1 MYGLP
6 ENCIINKPLYK
17 KAVFEKFNLKSAE
30 RDRFD
35 ADISKIAIVAYVS
48 PSKIPALHEGQEV
61 TDISK
66 IAIVAYVSPSK
77 IPALHEGQEVK
88 EFYVLQIQLKHR
100 DYDSKNILMLNKLI
114 PQKMVFALEFD
125 DNIQLCIFH
134 TRLQQ
139 SEWVHASDA
148 IIPIKGLSLDDV
160 WNNIVAE
167 IGGLSNDAEETLE
180 QQIIGREEREKLLKQ
195 IEVLE
200 KRCRLEKQTRKKYE
214 LHQQLL
220 KLKEKLKYE

>member
-6 ENCIINKPLYK
+6 DNCIINKPLYK
-17 KAVFEKFNLKSAE
+17 KAVFEKFNLKSAD

-35 ADISKIAIVAYVS
+35 ADISKM
-48 PSKIPALHEGQEV
+48 
-61 TDISK
+61 T
-66 IAIVAYVSPSK
+66 IVAYVSPSK

-88 EFYVLQIQLKHR
+88 EFYVLQIQLKHK

-114 PQKMVFALEFD
+114 PQKMVFALEYD
-125 DNIQLCIFH
+125 DNIQFCIFH

-148 IIPIKGLSLDDV
+148 TIPIMGLSVDDV

-167 IGGLSNDAEETLE
+167 IGGLSNDTEETLE
-180 QQIIGREEREKLLKQ
+180 QQIIDREEREKLLKQ
-195 IEVLE
+195 IEALE

-220 KLKEKLKYE
+220 KLKEELKYE

>member
-6 ENCIINKPLYK
+6 DNCIINKPLYK

-35 ADISKIAIVAYVS
+35 ADISKM
-48 PSKIPALHEGQEV
+48 
-61 TDISK
+61 
-66 IAIVAYVSPSK
+66 AIVAYVSPSK

-114 PQKMVFALEFD
+114 PQKLVFALEYD
-125 DNIQLCIFH
+125 DNIQFCIFH

-139 SEWVHASDA
+139 SEWLNALDA
-148 IIPIKGLSLDDV
+148 TIPIKGLSLDDV

-167 IGGLSNDAEETLE
+167 IGGLINDTEETLE
-180 QQIIGREEREKLLKQ
+180 QQIINREEREKLIKQ
-195 IEVLE
+195 IDALE
-200 KRCRLEKQTRKKYE
+200 KRCRLEKQKHKKYE

-220 KLKEKLKYE
+220 KLKEELNNG

>member
-35 ADISKIAIVAYVS
+35 ADISKM
-48 PSKIPALHEGQEV
+48 
-61 TDISK
+61 
-66 IAIVAYVSPSK
+66 AIVAYVSPSK

-114 PQKMVFALEFD
+114 PQKLVFALEYD
-125 DNIQLCIFH
+125 DNIQFCIFH

-139 SEWVHASDA
+139 SEWLNALDAS
-148 IIPIKGLSLDDV
+148 IPIKGLSLDDV

-180 QQIIGREEREKLLKQ
+180 QQIIDREEHEKLLKQ
-195 IEVLE
+195 IEALE

-220 KLKEKLKYE
+220 KLKEGLNGTK

>member
-6 ENCIINKPLYK
+6 DNCIINKPLYK

-61 TDISK
+61 I
-66 IAIVAYVSPSK
+66 
-77 IPALHEGQEVK
+77 
-88 EFYVLQIQLKHR
+88 EFYVLQIQLKHK
-100 DYDSKNILMLNKLI
+100 DYDPKIILMLNKLI
-114 PQKMVFALEFD
+114 PQKLVFALEYD
-125 DNIQLCIFH
+125 DNIQFCIFH

-148 IIPIKGLSLDDV
+148 TIPIKGLSLDDV

-180 QQIIGREEREKLLKQ
+180 QQIIEREEREKLLKQ
-195 IEVLE
+195 IDALE

-214 LHQQLL
+214 LYQQLL
-220 KLKEKLKYE
+220 KLKEELKYE